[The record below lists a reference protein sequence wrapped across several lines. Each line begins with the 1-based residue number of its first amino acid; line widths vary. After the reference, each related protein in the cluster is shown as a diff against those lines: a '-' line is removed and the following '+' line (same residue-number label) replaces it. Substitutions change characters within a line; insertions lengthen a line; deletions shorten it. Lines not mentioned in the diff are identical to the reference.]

1 MMVLELY
8 VHGQAGQHKAHEADT
23 QDGGVHETAVDAGE
37 DVLVA
42 CAGQCLFIRSGY
54 GSLDDGEGL
63 ALRHG
68 NDESVHFFLLLSAK
82 TQNLAYAHMHTH
94 TSLEK

>member
-68 NDESVHFFLLLSAK
+68 NDESVHFFSCHRLYQL
-82 TQNLAYAHMHTH
+82 
-94 TSLEK
+94 